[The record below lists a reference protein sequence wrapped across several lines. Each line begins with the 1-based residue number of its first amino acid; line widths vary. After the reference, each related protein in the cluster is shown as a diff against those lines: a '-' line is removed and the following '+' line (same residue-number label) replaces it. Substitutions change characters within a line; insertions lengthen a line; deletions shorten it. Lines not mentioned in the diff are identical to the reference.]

1 MDFAQAQT
9 TDHHKTQCRVMKL
22 KYNFSLSR
30 KRMKKNICVFD
41 FQRAYLKSKR
51 CVYGL

>member
-1 MDFAQAQT
+1 MDFAQVQT
-9 TDHHKTQCRVMKL
+9 TDRHKTQCRFMKL
-22 KYNFSLSR
+22 KHDILSSR

>member
-9 TDHHKTQCRVMKL
+9 ADHHKAQCRFMKL
-22 KYNFSLSR
+22 KYNVSLPWNC
-30 KRMKKNICVFD
+30 MKKNICVFD

>member
-9 TDHHKTQCRVMKL
+9 TDHHKTKCRYMKL
-22 KYNFSLSR
+22 KYNVLLSR
-30 KRMKKNICVFD
+30 NGTKKSICVFD
-41 FQRAYLKSKR
+41 FQRAYLKNKR